1 MSRLISCVCVAKCS
15 LHFGIKGFL
24 LSVTL
29 KKGAVVEWS
38 FFFMCPLFLTTR
50 GTAAVF
56 SLVRYVNTVTLWI
69 HETAVTLN
77 NRTGIPLQFFFI
89 FVFYFVNIYVLKMP
103 WDVQKVQTFINA
115 NKELKSAFIKC
126 SKADEV
132 YFGRT
137 YPPFFIF
144 LTIYFLQS
152 RNLFV
157 ISGSW
162 SVK

>member
-1 MSRLISCVCVAKCS
+1 MQLTLWNKGIS
-15 LHFGIKGFL
+15 FERY
-24 LSVTL
+24 L
-29 KKGAVVEWS
+29 KKRCSCWME

-50 GTAAVF
+50 GTAAVVMLTV